1 MALDPHYQDLFKQT
15 EHLRYQVHD
24 AIDDRN
30 HPSAHALHTEL
41 EHLENDIQGQRHP
54 RDVENR
60 VKNIQRLLIEARS
73 NQHSYMSVDDADHF
87 HRTYEGMRQNI
98 RKFNNY

>member
-15 EHLRYQVHD
+15 EHLRYQ
-24 AIDDRN
+24 
-30 HPSAHALHTEL
+30 LHTEL